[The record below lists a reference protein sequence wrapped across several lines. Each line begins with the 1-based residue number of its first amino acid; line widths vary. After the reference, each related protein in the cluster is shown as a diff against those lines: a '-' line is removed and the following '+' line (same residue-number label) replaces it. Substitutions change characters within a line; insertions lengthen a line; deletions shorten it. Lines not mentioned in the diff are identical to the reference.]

1 MRSLIIL
8 LLIAT
13 ALGTGGCLTSPA
25 LDYSYSPEIKPAP
38 GGLIPRPLRPG
49 GEKDIRYI
57 MLHAISDAA
66 ANPTSPYRLE
76 RIRAIFEGYQV
87 EAHYV
92 IDREGQIYRF
102 VSDACLAR
110 HAGRG
115 SWAGDPQLT
124 DNMNRYA
131 IGIELLGIGSAAQM
145 EYVIGPLAN
154 GQVRAADR
162 GYTPQQYAA
171 LDFLLEHL
179 MQRYAIPPENILTH
193 HQYDPGRKW
202 DPGELFDWE
211 QLRLEKARP

>member
-131 IGIELLGIGSAAQM
+131 I
-145 EYVIGPLAN
+145 
-154 GQVRAADR
+154 
-162 GYTPQQYAA
+162 
-171 LDFLLEHL
+171 
-179 MQRYAIPPENILTH
+179 PPENILTH
-193 HQYDPGRKW
+193 RQYDPGRKW

>member
-92 IDREGQIYRF
+92 I
-102 VSDACLAR
+102 
-110 HAGRG
+110 
-115 SWAGDPQLT
+115 
-124 DNMNRYA
+124 
-131 IGIELLGIGSAAQM
+131 
-145 EYVIGPLAN
+145 GPLAN